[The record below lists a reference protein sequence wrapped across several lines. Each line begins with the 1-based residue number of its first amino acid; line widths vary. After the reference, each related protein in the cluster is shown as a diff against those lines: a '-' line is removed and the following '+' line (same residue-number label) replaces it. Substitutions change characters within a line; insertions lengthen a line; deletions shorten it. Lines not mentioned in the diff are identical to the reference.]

1 MYKAFYSLSR
11 TPFSK
16 EIRPEDAYVSS
27 SFCESM
33 ARLEYLKKTRGIG
46 LLVGE
51 PGAGKTFVLRSFA
64 KSLNPALFKVIY
76 YPLST
81 GTVMD
86 FYRALAYGLGE
97 EPRTRKVDLF
107 RQIQNA
113 VDLSFRERKVTP
125 VFILDEMQMA
135 KDLFLSDIGMLFNF
149 QMDSENPFILILAGL
164 PYLRERLSLNH
175 NRPLAQRLVMRYK
188 MEPMNKE
195 EVAGYIEHH
204 MKLAGATYP
213 VFQEAAIEAIA
224 SRTSGWPRL
233 VNNLATHCLLYG
245 FQMKKE
251 QVDEE
256 IVRIAAE
263 EIGL

>member
-1 MYKAFYSLSR
+1 
-11 TPFSK
+11 
-16 EIRPEDAYVSS
+16 
-27 SFCESM
+27 
-33 ARLEYLKKTRGIG
+33 EYLKKTRGIG

-149 QMDSENPFILILAGL
+149 QMDSENPF
-164 PYLRERLSLNH
+164 
-175 NRPLAQRLVMRYK
+175 
-188 MEPMNKE
+188 
-195 EVAGYIEHH
+195 
-204 MKLAGATYP
+204 
-213 VFQEAAIEAIA
+213 
-224 SRTSGWPRL
+224 
-233 VNNLATHCLLYG
+233 
-245 FQMKKE
+245 
-251 QVDEE
+251 
-256 IVRIAAE
+256 
-263 EIGL
+263 